1 MPTLREFVIGPWRAV
16 LVLGVTQIL
25 AWGAIFYPP
34 VLTLP
39 LIAADLGWSTT
50 FVMGGFSLALLMAG
64 LVSPLMG
71 RLIDRHG
78 GHRIMPVGSMLAAV
92 GLLALAHVEH
102 RISYFAVWLLLGV
115 AISASLYDPA
125 FATLGRIFG
134 AGARRPITALTL
146 AGGFASTVSWPATHV
161 LIDLWGWRGTYLV
174 YAALLAFVAAPL
186 HAFVLPRLRADRD
199 TRPESGQPVP
209 AAVLPPRGWPFA
221 LVAAAFAAYAFV
233 PSGLSAHLL
242 AIFGR
247 SGIDAGSVVAIGAL
261 FGPSQVLARIGEI
274 LFARTVHPLLVARFA
289 VGMLLAGFVL
299 IAIAGPSLPVA
310 AAFMVMFG
318 MANGLITIA
327 RGTVPLA
334 LFGASGYGALL
345 GRIAGPFLLMQ
356 AIAPLA
362 LALVVEHGSDRAVLT
377 VVAALAL
384 TAFTCFVVLR
394 RPKGSA

>member
-1 MPTLREFVIGPWRAV
+1 
-16 LVLGVTQIL
+16 
-25 AWGAIFYPP
+25 
-34 VLTLP
+34 LP

-78 GHRIMPVGSMLAAV
+78 GHRIMPVGSLLAAL
-92 GLLALAHVEH
+92 GLLALAYVEY
-102 RISYFAVWLLLGV
+102 RISYLAVWLLLGI

-134 AGARRPITALTL
+134 AAARRPITALTL

-186 HAFVLPRLRADRD
+186 HAFVLPRQRADHD
-199 TRPESGQPVP
+199 ARPESGQPVP

-261 FGPSQVLARIGEI
+261 FGPSQVMARIGEI
-274 LFARTVHPLLVARFA
+274 LLARAVHPLLVARFA

-299 IAIAGPSLPVA
+299 IAITGLSLSVA

-327 RGTVPLA
+327 RGTVPLV

-356 AIAPLA
+356 AIAPLV

-394 RPKGSA
+394 LPKGST